1 MRARP
6 VALPS
11 RRARTSP
18 AVQLRSSVTPT
29 PSAIACACSR
39 TGSRCS
45 GSRARATGR
54 ETRATSANSAARIQ
68 SSDRVRAREAG
79 RGRGGGGRIRATNA
93 RAGARRRQVLGAR
106 ARTRVR
112 PAARHARRARTPP
125 RVFSPAI
132 VFARARQ
139 GGGGVESTLL
149 ILIMSL
155 KAVTRHT
162 ESPSTTICLVVPTQ
176 NTGYSCRGSRAG
188 AGSLAVSAD
197 GCIAGFSLLVEFYCR
212 QLLNSFSRSVACGNK
227 GQCSKTSYLC
237 HRPFAPGGREGW
249 AEGGAQTSSVL
260 FLKTAPPAARRRLQ
274 KTLFRYFGRVDCAT
288 TNDHS

>member
-79 RGRGGGGRIRATNA
+79 GGGEGGRIRTTNA
-93 RAGARRRQVLGAR
+93 RADARRRQVLGAR

-162 ESPSTTICLVVPTQ
+162 ESPSTTICLLVPTQ

-197 GCIAGFSLLVEFYCR
+197 GCIAGSSLLVEFYCR

-237 HRPFAPGGREGW
+237 PRPFAPGGREGW

-274 KTLFRYFGRVDCAT
+274 FRYFGRVDCAT

>member
-79 RGRGGGGRIRATNA
+79 RRGGRIHTTNTNNESE
-93 RAGARRRQVLGAR
+93 GA
-106 ARTRVR
+106 
-112 PAARHARRARTPP
+112 
-125 RVFSPAI
+125 
-132 VFARARQ
+132 
-139 GGGGVESTLL
+139 
-149 ILIMSL
+149 
-155 KAVTRHT
+155 AVTRHT
-162 ESPSTTICLVVPTQ
+162 ESPSTTICLLVPTQ
-176 NTGYSCRGSRAG
+176 NTGYRCRGSRAG

-237 HRPFAPGGREGW
+237 PRPFAPGGREGW

-274 KTLFRYFGRVDCAT
+274 FRYFGRVDCAT

>member
-1 MRARP
+1 MRAR
-6 VALPS
+6 A
-11 RRARTSP
+11 
-18 AVQLRSSVTPT
+18 
-29 PSAIACACSR
+29 
-39 TGSRCS
+39 
-45 GSRARATGR
+45 
-54 ETRATSANSAARIQ
+54 
-68 SSDRVRAREAG
+68 
-79 RGRGGGGRIRATNA
+79 
-93 RAGARRRQVLGAR
+93 QVLGAR
-106 ARTRVR
+106 ARARVR
-112 PAARHARRARTPP
+112 PAAKHARRARTPP

-162 ESPSTTICLVVPTQ
+162 ESPSTTICLLVPTQ
-176 NTGYSCRGSRAG
+176 NTGYRCRGSRAG

-237 HRPFAPGGREGW
+237 PRPFAPGGREGW

-274 KTLFRYFGRVDCAT
+274 FFLKQRPPAARRRLKFLPCFCLYCGSSLGRAITRVQL
-288 TNDHS
+288 